1 MGPVTHAKVC
11 SMHVDHTSGVP
22 LYVRVRE
29 KLRKEL
35 AQMEQGQAIPVE
47 IELERKFGVSRITI
61 RRAVEDLVS
70 EGLLVRQQGRGTFV
84 QSPKLT
90 HQLNLITSWTEQLKR
105 LGFVP
110 RTAHRK
116 VGREKPLAHIAEALN
131 LEPGEYVIR
140 IERVRLASRE
150 PISYMINYL
159 PEKLVPGLMAHKP
172 SDESLYEYLSSE
184 YGLIPA
190 MAVDTV
196 GTRAATEEE
205 VRALRIEHKAPVLSV
220 RRLTYLEDGTPLEV
234 AIVASRGDRY
244 QYQVTVHGKAKGASP
259 DLLERIFAHHQR

>member
-1 MGPVTHAKVC
+1 
-11 SMHVDHTSGVP
+11 MHVDHTSGVP

-29 KLRKEL
+29 KLRQEL
-35 AQMEQGQAIPVE
+35 SQMEQGEAIPVE
-47 IELERKFGVSRITI
+47 LELERKFGVSRITI
-61 RRAVEDLVS
+61 RRAVEDLVA
-70 EGLLVRQQGRGTFV
+70 EGLLIRQQGRGTFV

-110 RTAHRK
+110 RTAHRR
-116 VGREKPLAHIAEALN
+116 VSREKPLAHIAEALG
-131 LEPGEYVIR
+131 LGADDHVIR
-140 IERVRLASRE
+140 IERVRLANRE

-159 PEKLVPGLMAHKP
+159 PEKLVPGLIAHKP
-172 SDESLYEYLSSE
+172 SDESLYEYLSAE
-184 YGLIPA
+184 YGLVPA

-196 GTRAATEEE
+196 GTRPATEEE
-205 VRALRIEHKAPVLSV
+205 MRVLRIEHKAPVLNV

-244 QYQVTVHGKAKGASP
+244 QYQVTVHGRAKGASP
-259 DLLERIFAHHQR
+259 NLLKRALQDHAR